1 MKIEIFKIG
10 KHTSSDGRII
20 EYKTEDLQS
29 IALIY
34 NEKIKLSNSFKAPLV
49 LGHPKDDEPALGWVD
64 SLEVIGDKLLANV
77 ENIPTATKALIDKGY
92 FRKVSISLYSD
103 KMLKHIGLLGAATPA
118 VKGLE
123 NLHTGNT
130 ETTETTE
137 TTGNTDNTNENYRE
151 RKEYI
156 LFDNLDNDLDNN
168 LDNHLDNHLEFS
180 ELINQNKSTNNEA
193 KLLTEYNSKLEG
205 KIQDLEL
212 KLYKYQIKEKLFK
225 DTNNYNNEFSENILD
240 PLFELQMG
248 SPNNKTDNIENI
260 LSNIYNFIENNQKKN
275 RSEFNNHNAD
285 DFEFGDAFFEN
296 PLQNEL
302 TNNGLT
308 KRLIDDIQNVNKSNN
323 YTEFENKENINPE
336 KLELHKFI
344 NEIATK
350 NNISYTDA
358 IDLIN

>member
-1 MKIEIFKIG
+1 
-10 KHTSSDGRII
+10 
-20 EYKTEDLQS
+20 
-29 IALIY
+29 
-34 NEKIKLSNSFKAPLV
+34 
-49 LGHPKDDEPALGWVD
+49 
-64 SLEVIGDKLLANV
+64 
-77 ENIPTATKALIDKGY
+77 
-92 FRKVSISLYSD
+92 
-103 KMLKHIGLLGAATPA
+103 
-118 VKGLE
+118 
-123 NLHTGNT
+123 
-130 ETTETTE
+130 
-137 TTGNTDNTNENYRE
+137 
-151 RKEYI
+151 
-156 LFDNLDNDLDNN
+156 
-168 LDNHLDNHLEFS
+168 
-180 ELINQNKSTNNEA
+180 
-193 KLLTEYNSKLEG
+193 
-205 KIQDLEL
+205 
-212 KLYKYQIKEKLFK
+212 
-225 DTNNYNNEFSENILD
+225 
-240 PLFELQMG
+240 MG

>member
-20 EYKTEDLQS
+20 EYKTDDLQS

-123 NLHTGNT
+123 NLHT
-130 ETTETTE
+130 ETTES
-137 TTGNTDNTNENYRE
+137 TGNTDNTNENYRE

-156 LFDNLDNDLDNN
+156 LFDNLDIV
-168 LDNHLDNHLEFS
+168 LDNHLVFS

-225 DTNNYNNEFSENILD
+225 DTNNYNNEFSENILE

-275 RSEFNNHNAD
+275 RSEFNNHIAN

-350 NNISYTDA
+350 NNISYTEA